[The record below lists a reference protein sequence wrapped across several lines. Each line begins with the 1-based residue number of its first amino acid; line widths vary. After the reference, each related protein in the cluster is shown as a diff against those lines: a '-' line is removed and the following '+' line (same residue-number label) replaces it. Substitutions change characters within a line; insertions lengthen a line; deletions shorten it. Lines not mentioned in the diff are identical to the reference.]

1 MSVELECTAQPCTVG
16 PGETRWKTKALSE
29 NNAMRLLDLHE
40 KNYNPV
46 IVQAALAGGD
56 GGTKSRLV
64 KLDGPKLA
72 ENCT

>member
-1 MSVELECTAQPCTVG
+1 
-16 PGETRWKTKALSE
+16 
-29 NNAMRLLDLHE
+29 MRLLELHE

-64 KLDGPKLA
+64 ELDRPKLA
-72 ENCT
+72 RELHPEGL